1 VHPVTQDRQRQRID
15 PDSAAD
21 LVGEE
26 PENDQS
32 SGNAEHPRDDVLHAG
47 SRSKLKAVRR
57 NDVPEPTAAWLADR
71 LERIVADTLEELL
84 LEPLVNA
91 DPPLTRMAIEGIVR
105 DVTQAVRV
113 VQEQTIEAFVA
124 HCSESIQRQN
134 IQLGSFG
141 QLVAHEMRQ
150 PLSVL
155 QVMPA
160 VLPIREGDVEL
171 LRLVDMF
178 DRNVRRLADVAV
190 RLERLS
196 HRGAGDKQ

>member
-1 VHPVTQDRQRQRID
+1 M
-15 PDSAAD
+15 
-21 LVGEE
+21 
-26 PENDQS
+26 
-32 SGNAEHPRDDVLHAG
+32 
-47 SRSKLKAVRR
+47 KAVKG
-57 NDVPEPTAAWLADR
+57 NDLPEPTAAWLARR
-71 LERIVADTLEELL
+71 LERILADTLQELL
-84 LEPLVNA
+84 LEHVVNGG
-91 DPPLTRMAIEGIVR
+91 PPLTPTAVEAIVR
-105 DVTQAVRV
+105 DVTKAVRI

>member
-1 VHPVTQDRQRQRID
+1 
-15 PDSAAD
+15 
-21 LVGEE
+21 
-26 PENDQS
+26 
-32 SGNAEHPRDDVLHAG
+32 
-47 SRSKLKAVRR
+47 LKAARR
-57 NDVPEPTAAWLADR
+57 NDVPEPTAAWLAER

-84 LEPLVNA
+84 LEHVVNA
-91 DPPLTRMAIEGIVR
+91 DAPLTRMAVEGIVR
-105 DVTQAVRV
+105 DLTQAVRV
-113 VQEQTIEAFVA
+113 VQEQTLEAFVA

-160 VLPIREGDVEL
+160 VLPIRAGDVEL

-178 DRNVRRLADVAV
+178 DRNVRRLADVAA

>member
-1 VHPVTQDRQRQRID
+1 
-15 PDSAAD
+15 
-21 LVGEE
+21 
-26 PENDQS
+26 
-32 SGNAEHPRDDVLHAG
+32 
-47 SRSKLKAVRR
+47 
-57 NDVPEPTAAWLADR
+57 
-71 LERIVADTLEELL
+71 
-84 LEPLVNA
+84 
-91 DPPLTRMAIEGIVR
+91 VR
-105 DVTQAVRV
+105 DLTQAVRV
-113 VQEQTIEAFVA
+113 VQEQTLEAFVA

-160 VLPIREGDVEL
+160 VLPIRAGDVEL

-178 DRNVRRLADVAV
+178 DRNVRRLADVAA